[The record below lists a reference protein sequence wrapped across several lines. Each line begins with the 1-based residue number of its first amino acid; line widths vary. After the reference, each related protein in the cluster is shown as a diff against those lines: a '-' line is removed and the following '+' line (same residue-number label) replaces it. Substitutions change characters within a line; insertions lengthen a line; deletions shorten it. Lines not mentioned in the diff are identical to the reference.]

1 METFK
6 TLLLMAVLA
15 VFALTVGALL
25 LVEDVTGAGWAVLI
39 VGMLAVLITL
49 SHAIKQ

>member
-1 METFK
+1 METFR

-25 LVEDVTGAGWAVLI
+25 IAEGITAAGWAVLI
-39 VGMLAVLITL
+39 VGMLATLITL

>member
-15 VFALTVGALL
+15 VFTLGVGALL
-25 LVEDVTGAGWAVLI
+25 LAADITAAGWALLV

>member
-25 LVEDVTGAGWAVLI
+25 IADGITVAGWVVLI
-39 VGMLAVLITL
+39 VGVLAVLITL